1 MQTRVEEKIYLPV
14 DDYPDVN
21 FMGMLIGP
29 RGQSLKTLESETG
42 AKVVIRGKGSVREGR
57 PTTMPDGRPL
67 PGTRAK
73 SGAGCLT
80 ILSDMPLLICSNPVF
95 YCYLY
100 W

>member
-1 MQTRVEEKIYLPV
+1 MYSTFTSNDYIIYDTNFDRPMQTRVEEKIYLPV

-67 PGTRAK
+67 PG
-73 SGAGCLT
+73 
-80 ILSDMPLLICSNPVF
+80 M
-95 YCYLY
+95 
-100 W
+100 

>member
-67 PGTRAK
+67 PGTRL
-73 SGAGCLT
+73 SLQFHCCVVCLPKVFH
-80 ILSDMPLLICSNPVF
+80 LCSSL
-95 YCYLY
+95 CRARRR
-100 W
+100 